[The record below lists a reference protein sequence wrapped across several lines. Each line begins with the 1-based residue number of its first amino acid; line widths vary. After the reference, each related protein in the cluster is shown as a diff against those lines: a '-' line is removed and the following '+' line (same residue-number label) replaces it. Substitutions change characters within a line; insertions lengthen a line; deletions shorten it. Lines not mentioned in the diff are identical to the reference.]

1 MNALEEVF
9 AQTMPSGMGYDY
21 SGMSYQEKQAQKGIT
36 IGMIFAASAVFVFL
50 ILASLYES
58 WSLPV
63 TVFMTAPIAILGAF
77 LALWITRLDLN
88 IYSEIGLIV
97 LIALAAKKRHPHRG
111 IRRAGTPSGHGPA
124 HGHPGCGQNPPAPH
138 PDDQHRL
145 YHGLPSSGRRHG
157 RGAAARQVVGVGV
170 IGGMITAVFIGVF
183 FIPSFFYLIA
193 KLAGLDKKSGAET
206 SGKGAGSP
214 RPREAGRMTLPKGEN
229 GSRTVSHSSYIQNIQ
244 AQKAFTNTSTTLISS
259 PTFTMVI

>member
-63 TVFMTAPIAILGAF
+63 AVFMTAPIAILGAF
-77 LALWITRLDLN
+77 LALWITGLDLN

-97 LIALAAKKRHPHRG
+97 LIALAAK
-111 IRRAGTPSGHGPA
+111 TPSSSWNSP
-124 HGHPGCGQNPPAPH
+124 CWN
-138 PDDQHRL
+138 
-145 YHGLPSSGRRHG
+145 SGRERTCS
-157 RGAAARQVVGVGV
+157 RPPWMRPDLRA
-170 IGGMITAVFIGVF
+170 
-183 FIPSFFYLIA
+183 PS
-193 KLAGLDKKSGAET
+193 
-206 SGKGAGSP
+206 
-214 RPREAGRMTLPKGEN
+214 
-229 GSRTVSHSSYIQNIQ
+229 
-244 AQKAFTNTSTTLISS
+244 
-259 PTFTMVI
+259 

>member
-63 TVFMTAPIAILGAF
+63 AVFMTAPIAILGAF
-77 LALWITRLDLN
+77 LALWITGLDLN

-97 LIALAAKKRHPHRG
+97 LIALAAKNA
-111 IRRAGTPSGHGPA
+111 ILIVEFAV
-124 HGHPGCGQNPPAPH
+124 
-138 PDDQHRL
+138 L
-145 YHGLPSSGRRHG
+145 EL
-157 RGAAARQVVGVGV
+157 RQGDRKSVV
-170 IGGMITAVFIGVF
+170 
-183 FIPSFFYLIA
+183 
-193 KLAGLDKKSGAET
+193 
-206 SGKGAGSP
+206 
-214 RPREAGRMTLPKGEN
+214 
-229 GSRTVSHSSYIQNIQ
+229 
-244 AQKAFTNTSTTLISS
+244 
-259 PTFTMVI
+259 